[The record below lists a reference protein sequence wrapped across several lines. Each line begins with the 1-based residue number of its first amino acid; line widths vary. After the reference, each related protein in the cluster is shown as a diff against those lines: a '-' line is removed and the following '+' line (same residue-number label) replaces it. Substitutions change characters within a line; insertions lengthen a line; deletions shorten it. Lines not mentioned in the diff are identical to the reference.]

1 MTEPATTGSSNGTN
15 VARIIVTVVIIAAV
29 VAFILQNRQDIP
41 IDFLFMT
48 VTMSLW
54 LLIVVFLVLGA
65 VLGLIWQRRRSSRAR

>member
-15 VARIIVTVVIIAAV
+15 LARIIVTAVIIAAV

-41 IDFLFMT
+41 VDFLFLT

-65 VLGLIWQRRRSSRAR
+65 LLGFMWQRRRASR

>member
-15 VARIIVTVVIIAAV
+15 VARIFVTVVIIAAV

-41 IDFLFMT
+41 VDFLFLT

-65 VLGLIWQRRRSSRAR
+65 LLGFMWQRRRASRQ

>member
-1 MTEPATTGSSNGTN
+1 MTEPATKGSSNGTN

-41 IDFLFMT
+41 VDFLFLT

-65 VLGLIWQRRRSSRAR
+65 LLGFMWQRRRASR